1 MKPRSEGGLDD
12 GVLFYLA
19 VRFKKK
25 EEDDEDKD
33 SKAEQKEG
41 ADTEVCQKKK
51 I

>member
-19 VRFKKK
+19 VRLKKK
-25 EEDDEDKD
+25 EGEGEDEDRD

-41 ADTEVCQKKK
+41 ADTEVCQK
-51 I
+51 